1 MMFSFALFEKKYGL
15 IRTVDSDQL
24 ERRDSAMS
32 LCLVWRLVEA
42 SHEVLQQNAITQA
55 AIG

>member
-1 MMFSFALFEKKYGL
+1 MFSFALFEKCTVCV
-15 IRTVDSDQL
+15 RTVDSDQL
-24 ERRDSAMS
+24 ERRDSATS